1 MLIDEL
7 AVPKYHA
14 TLMGVLREVAAH
26 FHSNFSRAMLYGG
39 SGHAFMVNVHPTLS
53 ANSIYAW
60 NHAPFFRALAG
71 LGIQMIDHGA
81 FSRDTSLGTRSAL
94 EQLLAD
100 ELDTMQPCA
109 LVTGE
114 YQLISGYDSTGLVLS
129 QPWTSHGGPRPRHL
143 SFGAWSELSPEVQAR
158 FFTFRKVVGKDL
170 RGLIIESL
178 QYARSLYYESGRH
191 SFAPCVA
198 GAEAYPL
205 WARALQGPAD
215 TGHGNWW
222 NATVWAECRTMASE
236 YFAEIA
242 QLFPASA
249 ELCMML
255 ADEYAV
261 IASDLTAL
269 ADPEMLSHVP
279 EKVALLRA
287 VALRER
293 NCVATLADLISLLQ
307 HKA

>member
-7 AVPKYHA
+7 VVPKYHA
-14 TLMGVLREVAAH
+14 TLMGVLSEVAGH
-26 FHSNFSRAMLYGG
+26 FRSSFSRAMLYGG
-39 SGHAFMVNVHPTLS
+39 SGQAFMVNIHPTLNS
-53 ANSIYAW
+53 NSIYAW

-71 LGIQMIDHGA
+71 LGIEMIDHGT
-81 FSRDTSLGTRSAL
+81 FSRGTSLPTRRAL

-109 LVTGE
+109 LVSGE
-114 YQLISGYDSTGLVLS
+114 YQLISGYDSTGLVIS
-129 QPWTSHGGPRPRHL
+129 QPWTSHGGRRPRHL
-143 SFGAWSELSPEVQAR
+143 SFGTWSELGPEVQAR

-170 RGLIIESL
+170 RGLVIDSL
-178 QYARSLYYESGRH
+178 QYARSLYYESGKH
-191 SFAPCVA
+191 TFAPCAA

-222 NATVWAECRTMASE
+222 NATVWAECRAMASG
-236 YFAEIA
+236 YFAELA
-242 QLFPASA
+242 QLFPATA
-249 ELCMML
+249 ELGMML
-255 ADEYAV
+255 ADEYAL
-261 IASDLTAL
+261 IASDLSAL
-269 ADPEMLSHVP
+269 ADPEMLSRVP
-279 EKVALLRA
+279 EKVALLQS

-293 NCVATLADLISLLQ
+293 NCVAALSDLVALLQ

>member
-7 AVPKYHA
+7 VVPKYHA
-14 TLMGVLREVAAH
+14 TLMGVLSEVAGH
-26 FHSNFSRAMLYGG
+26 FRSNFSRAMLYGG
-39 SGHAFMVNVHPTLS
+39 SGHAFMVNVHPSLTS
-53 ANSIYAW
+53 NGIYAW

-71 LGIQMIDHGA
+71 LGIEMIDHG
-81 FSRDTSLGTRSAL
+81 TYTRATGLATKRAL

-109 LVTGE
+109 LVSGE
-114 YQLISGYDSTGLVLS
+114 YQLISGYDSTGLVIS
-129 QPWTSHGGPRPRHL
+129 QPWAPHGGPRPRHL
-143 SFGAWSELSPEVQAR
+143 SFGSWEELAPEAPAR
-158 FFTFRKVVGKDL
+158 FFTFRKVAGKDL
-170 RGLIIESL
+170 KGLVIDSL
-178 QYARSLYYESGRH
+178 QYARSLYYEPGKH
-191 SFAPCVA
+191 TAAPCAA

-222 NATVWAECRTMASE
+222 NATVWAECRAMASA

-242 QLFPASA
+242 QLFPATA
-249 ELCMML
+249 ELGMML
-255 ADEYAV
+255 ADEYGL
-261 IASDLTAL
+261 IASELSAL
-269 ADPEMLSHVP
+269 ADPEMLSRAP
-279 EKVALLRA
+279 EKVALLRS

-293 NCVATLADLISLLQ
+293 NGVAALSDLVALLQ